1 MNDILFY
8 HKIAPTTW
16 VYLSSLLTIGLFFK
30 FSRLWSIRNLD
41 LVLLILFAPGL
52 ILVDRGV
59 GQNNVGLEQI
69 GYLWLFAITGIFL
82 IRMLL
87 DPMMV
92 RRPLLE
98 PNLSVGGMTF
108 IGIALL
114 LFLMANVVNS
124 KVTREDLAAAH
135 GITLPPVVLDQSLD
149 SAAQDEIPQAGD
161 VQSDQLPSNNE
172 FPLAGDSPL
181 PVEKPPTATASGPGY
196 PLLYRLP
203 HIPTQVFLPRDLSR
217 QPGHGTD
224 VAAIATAR
232 TLAVVSHVMIILGM
246 VLIGYRHFDNIR
258 TGIAASLLYLLLPY
272 TAQLTGRVDHALPAA
287 LLIWAVEAYR
297 RPFSA
302 GVFMGLAIGTIYYPL
317 FLLPLWI
324 SFYWQ
329 RGFMR
334 FGAGVLVA
342 LAVMVLGLLFTAE
355 SGAMFWEQIKQMFG
369 WPALTANGTEG
380 FWSFDF
386 IDPVYRIPVVAAF
399 FALSASFALWPAQKN
414 LGTLMSC
421 SAAIMLATQFWNA
434 NGGGLFMGWF
444 LPLMLLTIFRP
455 NLEDRVAL
463 SVLGE
468 GWRSRKRPS
477 LLGADRAA

>member
-1 MNDILFY
+1 MNDIFFY
-8 HKIAPTTW
+8 HKVEPTTW
-16 VYLSSLLTIGLFFK
+16 VYLSSLLIIGLFFK

-52 ILVDRGV
+52 ILVDHGASH
-59 GQNNVGLEQI
+59 GNIAMEQG
-69 GYLWLFAITGIFL
+69 GYIWLFCITGIFL

-108 IGIALL
+108 IGVSLL
-114 LFLMANVVNS
+114 VFLMANVVNS
-124 KVTREDLAAAH
+124 KVTREDLAAAQ
-135 GITLPPVVLDQSLD
+135 GKTLPPPVLV
-149 SAAQDEIPQAGD
+149 DET
-161 VQSDQLPSNNE
+161 PSE
-172 FPLAGDSPL
+172 APPETV
-181 PVEKPPTATASGPGY
+181 PPPTVEGDNAETESQLDEDAPASVAHGPGY
-196 PLLYRLP
+196 PLLYLLP
-203 HIPTQVFLPRDLSR
+203 RIPTQVFIPKDLNR
-217 QPGHGTD
+217 QPGQGTD
-224 VAAIATAR
+224 IAAIATAR
-232 TLAVVSHVMIILGM
+232 TMAIASHLMIILGM

-258 TGIAASLLYLLLPY
+258 TGIAAALLYLLLPY

-297 RPFSA
+297 RPFTA
-302 GVFMGLAIGTIYYPL
+302 GVFMGLAIGTIYYPA
-317 FLLPLWI
+317 FLLPLWL

-334 FGAGVLVA
+334 FGGGVLVA
-342 LAVMVLGLLFTAE
+342 IGVLALSLLFTAE
-355 SGAMFWEQIKQMFG
+355 SGAMFWEQLKQMFG
-369 WPALTANGTEG
+369 WPALAGKGVEG

-399 FALSASFALWPAQKN
+399 FALSASFAIWPAQKN
-414 LGTLMSC
+414 LGTLLSC
-421 SAAIMLATQFWNA
+421 SAAIMLAAQFWNS
-434 NGGGLFMGWF
+434 NGGGLYMGWF

-477 LLGADRAA
+477 LVGAERAA